1 MKKIIYIISIVACT
15 ISSTSGF
22 GQNTSF
28 LHKLEDKRTDA
39 KTSFYTFITGTAK
52 PISLATPLT
61 FWITGMINKKTTL
74 KKYAL
79 FTLESFAFSQGFSF
93 AIKTIGNKP
102 RPVEHDPTLHPLKT
116 STNASFPSGHTSVAF
131 ATATSLSIISHKWYV
146 IVPAFTWASL
156 IGYSRLYL
164 GVHYPAD
171 VIGGAF
177 IGSASALLSYKLNKW
192 MHAPKKQKIK
202 KIPNS

>member
-74 KKYAL
+74 KKNQSKCTIL
-79 FTLESFAFSQGFSF
+79 DTKIQELEQKMDHNHHND
-93 AIKTIGNKP
+93 I
-102 RPVEHDPTLHPLKT
+102 
-116 STNASFPSGHTSVAF
+116 PS
-131 ATATSLSIISHKWYV
+131 
-146 IVPAFTWASL
+146 
-156 IGYSRLYL
+156 SRKQR
-164 GVHYPAD
+164 G
-171 VIGGAF
+171 GGAH
-177 IGSASALLSYKLNKW
+177 SHLLELFVDR
-192 MHAPKKQKIK
+192 
-202 KIPNS
+202 